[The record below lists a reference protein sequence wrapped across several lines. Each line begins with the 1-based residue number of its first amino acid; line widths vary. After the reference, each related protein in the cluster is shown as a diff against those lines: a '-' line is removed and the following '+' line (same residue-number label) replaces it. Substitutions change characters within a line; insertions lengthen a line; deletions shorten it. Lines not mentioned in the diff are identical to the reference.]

1 MPTSKT
7 IKEIDEA
14 KEKEDLKTLEAVFFI
29 SGRFLSMQELI
40 SLSDLNPI
48 ILGDLIER
56 LKDKYN
62 KEESALEIVE
72 KGGMWKMDV
81 RQEYSHIINKLATGS
96 SEFTKA
102 EQETLAIIAYKQP
115 IKQSVIIKIRGNK
128 AYDHI
133 KKFSDLGLIKKK
145 KVGHTHELSLSE
157 DFYDY
162 FSVSESE
169 RNTAPGL
176 NREIDKEIEEAEKEV
191 AEEEAE
197 GKFEEGGEEEE
208 PKEDSKE
215 EISGEEV
222 EKEEDRDEYSKGI
235 LEQEKD
241 ALQEL
246 RKIADTEETEEA
258 EKEA

>member
-29 SGRFLSMQELI
+29 SGRFLSMQDLI

-48 ILGDLIER
+48 ILTDLIER

-62 KEESALEIVE
+62 REDSALEIVE
-72 KGGMWKMDV
+72 KSGLWKMDV

-145 KVGHTHELSLSE
+145 KIGHTHELSLSE

-162 FSVSESE
+162 FSISESE
-169 RNTAPGL
+169 RNTSHVL
-176 NREIDKEIEEAEKEV
+176 SEEINREIEEAEKEV
-191 AEEEAE
+191 EKDEAE
-197 GKFEEGGEEEE
+197 GRFE
-208 PKEDSKE
+208 D
-215 EISGEEV
+215 
-222 EKEEDRDEYSKGI
+222 
-235 LEQEKD
+235 EKD
-241 ALQEL
+241 
-246 RKIADTEETEEA
+246 EA
-258 EKEA
+258 